1 MPAEKRSPD
10 DAAGASTGAFGGA
23 ALGALSGGGDA
34 LGGRRPAAHLPST
47 HAKQLRQR
55 APSRGPWATQMSAPM
70 PTAGRSANRRAHYE
84 RIGRALR
91 HMDAAV
97 GLSAACA
104 AHHRGEGEEKPRID
118 LPLKVVGPTRT
129 GLKATLQRRLHSFS
143 SAVLITRC
151 LCRPVSR
158 RSLAMSSDLDLS
170 CTGRSV
176 RRRRAK
182 FYSTTCT
189 FVKQIRST

>member
-10 DAAGASTGAFGGA
+10 DAAGALTGAFGGA

-55 APSRGPWATQMSAPM
+55 APGRGPRATQISAPM

-104 AHHRGEGEEKPRID
+104 AHHRGEGEEKPRIG
-118 LPLKVVGPTRT
+118 LPLKVVGPLSQEREKSA
-129 GLKATLQRRLHSFS
+129 GEPPWAFPAQSRGRKCKGYEFGWALGWGAGRAPALPNHSQP
-143 SAVLITRC
+143 
-151 LCRPVSR
+151 CREPIP
-158 RSLAMSSDLDLS
+158 
-170 CTGRSV
+170 GRS
-176 RRRRAK
+176 
-182 FYSTTCT
+182 
-189 FVKQIRST
+189 